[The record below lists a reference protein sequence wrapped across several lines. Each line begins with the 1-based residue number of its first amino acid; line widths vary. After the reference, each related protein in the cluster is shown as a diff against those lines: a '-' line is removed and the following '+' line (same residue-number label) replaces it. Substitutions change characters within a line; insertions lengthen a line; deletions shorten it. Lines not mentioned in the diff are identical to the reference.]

1 MAAVGQIRPNAAQAD
16 VYYRHVPVI
25 IQTVNILQRDSGGSV
40 LLLRRI
46 FFRPILTY
54 FQITKPG
61 SSSVTPPYQQRLPL
75 LRLKIPVVQCMYV
88 VPMYFSIY
96 IMQKVYQYV
105 SIEGVSLLRY
115 CNPVS
120 VCVQVENFTWD
131 DTETD
136 VTKVAL
142 SFYSGTDLLLCPV
155 P

>member
-1 MAAVGQIRPNAAQAD
+1 
-16 VYYRHVPVI
+16 
-25 IQTVNILQRDSGGSV
+25 
-40 LLLRRI
+40 
-46 FFRPILTY
+46 
-54 FQITKPG
+54 
-61 SSSVTPPYQQRLPL
+61 
-75 LRLKIPVVQCMYV
+75 
-88 VPMYFSIY
+88 MYFSIY